1 MFSCDA
7 NIVTWNSSER
17 DPEAADVP
25 DIHRGLHQR
34 LDGVQGGGGLCGVL
48 QPLARSGRLQL
59 AGAQRVEVAVGGHEG
74 AGRGRQADQ
83 HHDHGPGH
91 AAQPRG
97 VEAHHRHHWA
107 VTASLVREQSIS
119 LSLTL
124 QLERLMP
131 LPTISLF
138 HLIQQILPLFSSSS
152 FASNFLSVWI

>member
-1 MFSCDA
+1 MF
-7 NIVTWNSSER
+7 TWDSSEG
-17 DPEAADVP
+17 DPETADVP
-25 DIHRGLHQR
+25 DVHRGLHQG
-34 LDGVQGGGGLCGVL
+34 LDGGEGGGGLRGVL
-48 QPLARSGRLQL
+48 QPLACSGGLQL
-59 AGAQRVEVAVGGHEG
+59 AGAQRVEVAVGGQEG

-83 HHDHGPGH
+83 HHHHGPGH
-91 AAQPRG
+91 AAQPRD
-97 VEAHHRHHWA
+97 VEAHHPHHWA

-152 FASNFLSVWI
+152 LSSNFLSVWI